1 MLQFIIELPES
12 TSLKEKRHV
21 VNSLKHRMI
30 RRYKVSA
37 AEVDLHQSLAFA
49 QIGVAVV
56 SNSRKFGESLMQ
68 KIISSSKTTMRAGSM
83 ILRFFQ
89 SSMTSECSE
98 NS

>member
-68 KIISSSKTTMRAGSM
+68 KIIKFVEDDYEGRVHDFAIFFRAV
-83 ILRFFQ
+83 
-89 SSMTSECSE
+89 
-98 NS
+98 